1 MKRPGRSRPVAVLGA
16 LWKLNAAEELQYR
29 ANFVASFASTVFYL
43 FTALLT
49 LDLFFSHATTLGG
62 WDFWEV
68 VVLLGV
74 FNALSGLV
82 EAILRPG
89 IGDLA
94 AQVRSGNLDLVL
106 SRPVDAQVFVSFRH
120 LDLWRFTDILLGLGV
135 STYALLHLG
144 RFPGAGRILV
154 FLMTLVAAAFVV
166 YAIWVILM
174 SLAFWFVSVENIAT
188 LFDAVFEGARYPV
201 SAYPA
206 ALRFLFFYLLP
217 IAWTTTIPA
226 SALTGRL
233 SLATGVVA
241 GLVGVGALVFSRLLW
256 RAAIRRYTG
265 ASS

>member
-1 MKRPGRSRPVAVLGA
+1 MRVLGA

-29 ANFVASFASTVFYL
+29 ANFVASFASTCFYL
-43 FTALLT
+43 LTALLT
-49 LDLFFSHATTLGG
+49 LSLFFRHATSLGG
-62 WDFWEV
+62 WAFWEV

-106 SRPVDAQVFVSFRH
+106 SRPVDAQVFVTFRH
-120 LDLWRFTDILLGLGV
+120 IDIWRLADILLGLGV
-135 STYALLHLG
+135 SAYALLHLG
-144 RFPGAGRILV
+144 RFPT
-154 FLMTLVAAAFVV
+154 TLQITAFFVTFGAAALVV
-166 YAIWVILM
+166 YAIWVTLM

-217 IAWTTTIPA
+217 VAWTTTIPA

-233 SLATGVVA
+233 SLGTAVVATGV
-241 GLVGVGALVFSRLLW
+241 GLAALVFSRLLW

>member
-1 MKRPGRSRPVAVLGA
+1 MRVLAA
-16 LWKLNAAEELQYR
+16 LWRLNAAEELQYR
-29 ANFVASFASTVFYL
+29 ANFVASFASTCFYL
-43 FTALLT
+43 LTAMLT
-49 LDLFFSHATTLGG
+49 LSLFFRHATTLGG

-106 SRPVDAQVFVSFRH
+106 SRPVDAQVFVTFRH
-120 LDLWRFTDILLGLGV
+120 IDIWRLADILLGLGV
-135 STYALLHLG
+135 SAYALVHLG
-144 RFPGAGRILV
+144 HFPTTIQIIAFFV
-154 FLMTLVAAAFVV
+154 TFVAAAMVV
-166 YAIWVILM
+166 YAIWVTLM

-217 IAWTTTIPA
+217 VAWTTTIPA

-233 SLATGVVA
+233 SVTTALLA
-241 GLVGVGALVFSRLLW
+241 VGVGAAALLFSRALW

>member
-1 MKRPGRSRPVAVLGA
+1 MRVLGA

-29 ANFVASFASTVFYL
+29 ANFVASFASTCFYL
-43 FTALLT
+43 LTALLT
-49 LDLFFSHATTLGG
+49 LSLFFRHATSLGG
-62 WDFWEV
+62 WAFWEV

-106 SRPVDAQVFVSFRH
+106 SRPVDAQVFVTFRH
-120 LDLWRFTDILLGLGV
+120 VDIWRLADILLGLGV
-135 STYALLHLG
+135 SAYALLHLG
-144 RFPGAGRILV
+144 RFPT
-154 FLMTLVAAAFVV
+154 TLQITAFFVTFGAAALVV
-166 YAIWVILM
+166 YAIWVTLM

-217 IAWTTTIPA
+217 VAWTTTIPA

-233 SLATGVVA
+233 SLGTAVVATGV
-241 GLVGVGALVFSRLLW
+241 GLAALVFSRLLW

>member
-1 MKRPGRSRPVAVLGA
+1 MRVIGA

-29 ANFVASFASTVFYL
+29 ANFFASFASTCFYL
-43 FTALLT
+43 LTALLT
-49 LDLFFSHATTLGG
+49 LSLFFRHATSLGG

-106 SRPVDAQVFVSFRH
+106 SRPVDAQTFVTFRH
-120 LDLWRFTDILLGLGV
+120 IDIWRLADILLGLGV
-135 STYALLHLG
+135 SAYALGHLG
-144 RFPGAGRILV
+144 RYPSSIQIAAFFV
-154 FLMTLVAAAFVV
+154 TFVAAALVV
-166 YAIWVILM
+166 YAIWVTLM

-217 IAWTTTIPA
+217 VAWTTTIPA

-233 SLATGVVA
+233 SGSTALAATGV
-241 GLVGVGALVFSRLLW
+241 GLAALVFSRLLW

>member
-1 MKRPGRSRPVAVLGA
+1 MRVLGA

-29 ANFVASFASTVFYL
+29 ANFVASFASTCFYL
-43 FTALLT
+43 LTAMLT
-49 LDLFFSHATTLGG
+49 LSLFFRHATSLGG
-62 WDFWEV
+62 WAFWEV

-106 SRPVDAQVFVSFRH
+106 SRPVDAQVFVTFRH
-120 LDLWRFTDILLGLGV
+120 IDIWRLADILLGLGV
-135 STYALLHLG
+135 SAYALLHLG
-144 RFPGAGRILV
+144 RFPTALQITAFFVTFG
-154 FLMTLVAAAFVV
+154 AAALVV
-166 YAIWVILM
+166 YAIWVTLM

-217 IAWTTTIPA
+217 VAWTTTIPA

-233 SLATGVVA
+233 SLGTAVVATGV
-241 GLVGVGALVFSRLLW
+241 GLAALVFSRLLW

>member
-1 MKRPGRSRPVAVLGA
+1 MRVIGA

-29 ANFVASFASTVFYL
+29 ANFVASFASTCFYL
-43 FTALLT
+43 LTALLT
-49 LDLFFSHATTLGG
+49 LSLFFRHATTLGG

-106 SRPVDAQVFVSFRH
+106 SRPVDAQVFVTFRH
-120 LDLWRFTDILLGLGV
+120 IDIWRLADILLGLGV
-135 STYALLHLG
+135 SAYALVHMG
-144 RFPGAGRILV
+144 HFPTAWQIIAF
-154 FLMTLVAAAFVV
+154 FLTFGAAALVV
-166 YAIWVILM
+166 YAIWVTLM

-201 SAYPA
+201 SAYPT

-217 IAWTTTIPA
+217 VAWTTTIPA

-233 SLATGVVA
+233 NLPTALAAAGV
-241 GLVGVGALVFSRLLW
+241 GLGALVFSRLLW

>member
-1 MKRPGRSRPVAVLGA
+1 MRVLGA

-29 ANFVASFASTVFYL
+29 ANFVASFASTCFYL
-43 FTALLT
+43 LTALLT
-49 LDLFFSHATTLGG
+49 LSLFFRHATTLGG

-106 SRPVDAQVFVSFRH
+106 SRPVDAQVFVTFRH
-120 LDLWRFTDILLGLGV
+120 IDIWRLADILLGLGV
-135 STYALLHLG
+135 SAYALVHPG
-144 RFPGAGRILV
+144 HFPTSWQVIAF
-154 FLMTLVAAAFVV
+154 FLTFAAAALVV
-166 YAIWVILM
+166 YAIWVTLM

-201 SAYPA
+201 SAYPT

-217 IAWTTTIPA
+217 VAWTTTIPA

-233 SLATGVVA
+233 NLPTALAAAGV
-241 GLVGVGALVFSRLLW
+241 GLGALVFSRLLW

>member
-1 MKRPGRSRPVAVLGA
+1 MRVLGA

-29 ANFVASFASTVFYL
+29 ANFVASFASTCFYL
-43 FTALLT
+43 LTALLT
-49 LDLFFSHATTLGG
+49 LSLFFRHATSLGG
-62 WDFWEV
+62 WAFWEV

-106 SRPVDAQVFVSFRH
+106 SRPVDAQVFVTFRH
-120 LDLWRFTDILLGLGV
+120 IDIWRLADILLGLGV
-135 STYALLHLG
+135 SAYALLHLG
-144 RFPGAGRILV
+144 RFPTALQITAFFVTFG
-154 FLMTLVAAAFVV
+154 AAALVV
-166 YAIWVILM
+166 YAIWVTLM

-217 IAWTTTIPA
+217 VAWTTTIPA

-233 SLATGVVA
+233 SLGTAVVATGV
-241 GLVGVGALVFSRLLW
+241 GLAALVFSRLLW

>member
-1 MKRPGRSRPVAVLGA
+1 MRVIGA

-29 ANFVASFASTVFYL
+29 ANFFASFASTCFYL
-43 FTALLT
+43 LTALLT
-49 LDLFFSHATTLGG
+49 LSLFFRHATSLGG

-106 SRPVDAQVFVSFRH
+106 SRPVDAQTFVTFRH
-120 LDLWRFTDILLGLGV
+120 IDIWRLADILLGLGV
-135 STYALLHLG
+135 SAYALGHLG
-144 RFPGAGRILV
+144 RFPSAIQIAAFV
-154 FLMTLVAAAFVV
+154 VTFVAAALVV
-166 YAIWVILM
+166 YAIWVTLM

-217 IAWTTTIPA
+217 VAWTTTIPA

-233 SLATGVVA
+233 SGSTALAATGV
-241 GLVGVGALVFSRLLW
+241 GLAALVFSRLLW

>member
-1 MKRPGRSRPVAVLGA
+1 MKVIGA

-29 ANFVASFASTVFYL
+29 ANFVASFASTCFYL
-43 FTALLT
+43 LTALLT
-49 LDLFFSHATTLGG
+49 LSLFFRHATTLGG

-106 SRPVDAQVFVSFRH
+106 SRPVDAQVFVTFRH
-120 LDLWRFTDILLGLGV
+120 IDIWRLADILLGLGV
-135 STYALLHLG
+135 SAYALVHMG
-144 RFPGAGRILV
+144 HFPSAWQIIAF
-154 FLMTLVAAAFVV
+154 FLTFAAAALVV
-166 YAIWVILM
+166 YAIWVTLM

-217 IAWTTTIPA
+217 VAWTTTIPA

-233 SLATGVVA
+233 NLPTALAAAGV
-241 GLVGVGALVFSRLLW
+241 GLGALVFSRVLW

>member
-1 MKRPGRSRPVAVLGA
+1 MRVLGA

-29 ANFVASFASTVFYL
+29 ANFVASFASTCFYL
-43 FTALLT
+43 LTALLT
-49 LDLFFSHATTLGG
+49 LSLFFRHANSLGG

-106 SRPVDAQVFVSFRH
+106 SRPVDAQLFVTFRH
-120 LDLWRFTDILLGLGV
+120 IDIWRLADILLGLGV
-135 STYALLHLG
+135 SAYALRHLG
-144 RFPGAGRILV
+144 HFPTAIQIIAFFV
-154 FLMTLVAAAFVV
+154 TFVAAALVV
-166 YAIWVILM
+166 YAIWVTLM

-217 IAWTTTIPA
+217 VAWTTTIPA

-233 SLATGVVA
+233 SVTTALLA
-241 GLVGVGALVFSRLLW
+241 VGVGSGALLFSRMLW

>member
-1 MKRPGRSRPVAVLGA
+1 MRVLGA

-29 ANFVASFASTVFYL
+29 ANFVASFASTCFYL
-43 FTALLT
+43 LTALLT
-49 LDLFFSHATTLGG
+49 LSLFFRHATTLGG

-106 SRPVDAQVFVSFRH
+106 SRPVDAQVFVTFRH
-120 LDLWRFTDILLGLGV
+120 IDIWRLADILLGLGV
-135 STYALLHLG
+135 SAYALVHLG
-144 RFPGAGRILV
+144 HFPTSWQVIAF
-154 FLMTLVAAAFVV
+154 FLTFAAAALVV
-166 YAIWVILM
+166 YAIWVTLM

-201 SAYPA
+201 SAYPT

-217 IAWTTTIPA
+217 VAWTTTIPA

-233 SLATGVVA
+233 NLPTALAAAGV
-241 GLVGVGALVFSRLLW
+241 GLGALVFSRLLW

>member
-1 MKRPGRSRPVAVLGA
+1 MRVLGA

-29 ANFVASFASTVFYL
+29 ANFVASFASTCFYL
-43 FTALLT
+43 LTALLT
-49 LDLFFSHATTLGG
+49 LSLFFRHATSLGG

-106 SRPVDAQVFVSFRH
+106 SRPVDAQVFVTFRH
-120 LDLWRFTDILLGLGV
+120 IDIWRLADILLGLGV
-135 STYALLHLG
+135 SAYALLHLG
-144 RFPGAGRILV
+144 RFPTALQIIAFFVTFGAAGL
-154 FLMTLVAAAFVV
+154 VV
-166 YAIWVILM
+166 YAIWVTLM

-201 SAYPA
+201 SAYPQ

-217 IAWTTTIPA
+217 VAWTTTIPA

-233 SLATGVVA
+233 SFGTAVAATGV
-241 GLVGVGALVFSRLLW
+241 GLGALVFSRLLW

>member
-1 MKRPGRSRPVAVLGA
+1 MRVLGA

-29 ANFVASFASTVFYL
+29 ANFLASFASTCFYL
-43 FTALLT
+43 LTALLT
-49 LDLFFSHATTLGG
+49 LSLFFRHATTLGG

-106 SRPVDAQVFVSFRH
+106 SRPVDAQVFVTFRH
-120 LDLWRFTDILLGLGV
+120 IDIWRLADILLGLGV
-135 STYALLHLG
+135 SAYALVHMG
-144 RFPGAGRILV
+144 HFPTSWQVIAF
-154 FLMTLVAAAFVV
+154 FLTFAAAALVV
-166 YAIWVILM
+166 YAIWVTLM

-201 SAYPA
+201 SAYPT

-217 IAWTTTIPA
+217 VAWTTTIPA

-233 SLATGVVA
+233 NLPTALAAAGV
-241 GLVGVGALVFSRLLW
+241 GLGALVFSRLLW

>member
-1 MKRPGRSRPVAVLGA
+1 MKVIGA

-29 ANFVASFASTVFYL
+29 ANFVASFASTCFYL
-43 FTALLT
+43 LTALLT
-49 LDLFFSHATTLGG
+49 LSLFFRHATTLGG

-106 SRPVDAQVFVSFRH
+106 SRPVDAQVFVTFRH
-120 LDLWRFTDILLGLGV
+120 IDIWRLADILLGLGV
-135 STYALLHLG
+135 SAYALVHMG
-144 RFPGAGRILV
+144 HFPTTWQITAF
-154 FLMTLVAAAFVV
+154 FLTFAAAALVV
-166 YAIWVILM
+166 YAIWVTLM

-201 SAYPA
+201 SAYPT

-217 IAWTTTIPA
+217 VAWTTTIPA

-233 SLATGVVA
+233 NLPTALAAAGV
-241 GLVGVGALVFSRLLW
+241 GLGALVFSRLLW

>member
-1 MKRPGRSRPVAVLGA
+1 MRVLGA

-29 ANFVASFASTVFYL
+29 ANFVASFASTCFYL
-43 FTALLT
+43 LTALLT
-49 LDLFFSHATTLGG
+49 LSLFFRHATSLGG

-106 SRPVDAQVFVSFRH
+106 SRPVDAQVFVTFRH
-120 LDLWRFTDILLGLGV
+120 IDIWRLADILLGFGV
-135 STYALLHLG
+135 SAYALVHLG
-144 RFPGAGRILV
+144 HFPTAIQVFAFLV
-154 FLMTLVAAAFVV
+154 TFVAAAIVV
-166 YAIWVILM
+166 YAIWVTLM

-201 SAYPA
+201 SAYPQ

-217 IAWTTTIPA
+217 VAWTTTIPA

-233 SLATGVVA
+233 SGTTALAATA
-241 GLVGVGALVFSRLLW
+241 IGLGALGFSRLLW

>member
-1 MKRPGRSRPVAVLGA
+1 MRRPGRSRAFPVLGA
-16 LWKLNAAEELQYR
+16 LWRLNAAEELQYR

-43 FTALLT
+43 LTALLT
-49 LDLFFSHATTLGG
+49 LSLFFRHTTSLGG

-82 EAILRPG
+82 EAVLRPG

-120 LDLWRFTDILLGLGV
+120 IDIWRLADILLGLGV
-135 STYALLHLG
+135 SAYALGHLG
-144 RFPGAGRILV
+144 RFPDAVQIIAFFV
-154 FLMTLVAAAFVV
+154 TLVAAAGVV

-233 SLATGVVA
+233 SVPTAFAA
-241 GLVGVGALVFSRLLW
+241 GLVGAGALAFSRLLW

>member
-1 MKRPGRSRPVAVLGA
+1 MKVIGA

-29 ANFVASFASTVFYL
+29 ANFVASFASTCFYL
-43 FTALLT
+43 LTALLT
-49 LDLFFSHATTLGG
+49 LSLFFRHATTLGG
-62 WDFWEV
+62 WSFWEV

-82 EAILRPG
+82 EALLRPG

-106 SRPVDAQVFVSFRH
+106 SRPVDAQVFVTFRH
-120 LDLWRFTDILLGLGV
+120 IDIWRLTDIFLGLGV
-135 STYALLHLG
+135 SAYALVHMG
-144 RFPGAGRILV
+144 HFPTAWQITAF
-154 FLMTLVAAAFVV
+154 FLTFVAASLVV
-166 YAIWVILM
+166 YAIWVTLM

-217 IAWTTTIPA
+217 VAWTTTIPA

-233 SLATGVVA
+233 NLPTALAAAGV
-241 GLVGVGALVFSRLLW
+241 GLGALVFSRVLW

>member
-1 MKRPGRSRPVAVLGA
+1 MRVLGA

-29 ANFVASFASTVFYL
+29 ANFVASFASTCFYL
-43 FTALLT
+43 LTALLT
-49 LDLFFSHATTLGG
+49 LSLFFRHATTLGG

-106 SRPVDAQVFVSFRH
+106 SRPVDAQVFVTFRH
-120 LDLWRFTDILLGLGV
+120 IDIWRLADILLGLGV
-135 STYALLHLG
+135 SAYALVHLG
-144 RFPGAGRILV
+144 HFPTSWQVIAF
-154 FLMTLVAAAFVV
+154 FLTFAAAALVV
-166 YAIWVILM
+166 YAIWVTLM

-217 IAWTTTIPA
+217 VAWTTTIPA

-233 SLATGVVA
+233 NLPTALAAAGV
-241 GLVGVGALVFSRLLW
+241 GLGALVFSRLLW

>member
-1 MKRPGRSRPVAVLGA
+1 MKVIGA

-29 ANFVASFASTVFYL
+29 ANFVASFASTCFYL
-43 FTALLT
+43 LTALLT
-49 LDLFFSHATTLGG
+49 LSLFFRHATTLGG

-106 SRPVDAQVFVSFRH
+106 SRPVDAQVFVTFRH
-120 LDLWRFTDILLGLGV
+120 IDIWRLADILLGLGV
-135 STYALLHLG
+135 SAYALVHMG
-144 RFPGAGRILV
+144 HFPTTWQIIAF
-154 FLMTLVAAAFVV
+154 FLTFAAAALVV
-166 YAIWVILM
+166 YAIWVTLM

-201 SAYPA
+201 SAYPT

-217 IAWTTTIPA
+217 VAWTTTIPA

-233 SLATGVVA
+233 NLPTALAAAGV
-241 GLVGVGALVFSRLLW
+241 GLGALVFSRLLW

>member
-1 MKRPGRSRPVAVLGA
+1 MRVLAA

-43 FTALLT
+43 LTALLT
-49 LDLFFSHATTLGG
+49 LSLFFRHTTTLGG
-62 WDFWEV
+62 WSFWEV

-106 SRPVDAQVFVSFRH
+106 SRPVDAQTFVTFRH
-120 LDLWRFTDILLGLGV
+120 IDIWRLTDVLLGLGV
-135 STYALLHLG
+135 STYALSHLG
-144 RFPGAGRILV
+144 RFPSAIQV
-154 FLMTLVAAAFVV
+154 MAFFMTFVAAAIVV
-166 YAIWVILM
+166 YAIWVVLM

-233 SLATGVVA
+233 STSMGLAA
-241 GLVGVGALVFSRLLW
+241 SAVGVGALAFSRVLW
-256 RAAIRRYTG
+256 RAAIRHYTG

>member
-1 MKRPGRSRPVAVLGA
+1 MKVIGA

-29 ANFVASFASTVFYL
+29 ANFVASFASTCFYL
-43 FTALLT
+43 LTALLT
-49 LDLFFSHATTLGG
+49 LSLFFRHATTLGG

-82 EAILRPG
+82 EAVLRPG

-106 SRPVDAQVFVSFRH
+106 SRPVDAQVFVTFRH
-120 LDLWRFTDILLGLGV
+120 IDIWRLADILLGLGV
-135 STYALLHLG
+135 SAYALVHMG
-144 RFPGAGRILV
+144 HFPGTWQIIAF
-154 FLMTLVAAAFVV
+154 FLTFAAAALVV
-166 YAIWVILM
+166 YAIWVTLM

-201 SAYPA
+201 SAYPT

-217 IAWTTTIPA
+217 VAWTTTIPA

-233 SLATGVVA
+233 NLPTALAAAGV
-241 GLVGVGALVFSRLLW
+241 GLGALVFSRLLW

>member
-1 MKRPGRSRPVAVLGA
+1 MRVLAA

-29 ANFVASFASTVFYL
+29 ANFVASFASTCFYL
-43 FTALLT
+43 LTALLT
-49 LDLFFSHATTLGG
+49 LSLFFRHATSLGG

-106 SRPVDAQVFVSFRH
+106 SRPVDAQVFVTFRH
-120 LDLWRFTDILLGLGV
+120 IDIWRLADILLGLGV
-135 STYALLHLG
+135 SAYALGHLG
-144 RFPGAGRILV
+144 HFPTAVQVIAFFV
-154 FLMTLVAAAFVV
+154 TFVAAAMVV
-166 YAIWVILM
+166 YAIWVTLM

-233 SLATGVVA
+233 RLPTALAATGVGIA
-241 GLVGVGALVFSRLLW
+241 ALVFSRLLW

>member
-1 MKRPGRSRPVAVLGA
+1 MKVIGA

-29 ANFVASFASTVFYL
+29 ANFVASFASTCFYL
-43 FTALLT
+43 LTALLT
-49 LDLFFSHATTLGG
+49 LSLFFRHATTLGG

-106 SRPVDAQVFVSFRH
+106 SRPVDAQVFVTFRH
-120 LDLWRFTDILLGLGV
+120 IDIWRLADILLGLGV
-135 STYALLHLG
+135 SAYALVHMGHLPTAWQTIA
-144 RFPGAGRILV
+144 FFV
-154 FLMTLVAAAFVV
+154 TFAAAALVV
-166 YAIWVILM
+166 YAIWVTLM

-217 IAWTTTIPA
+217 VAWTTTIPA

-233 SLATGVVA
+233 NLPTALAAAGV
-241 GLVGVGALVFSRLLW
+241 GLGALVFSRLLW

>member
-1 MKRPGRSRPVAVLGA
+1 MRVLGA

-29 ANFVASFASTVFYL
+29 ANFVASFASTCFYL
-43 FTALLT
+43 LTAMLT
-49 LDLFFSHATTLGG
+49 LSLFFRHATSLGG
-62 WDFWEV
+62 WAFWEV

-106 SRPVDAQVFVSFRH
+106 SRPVDAQVFVTFRH
-120 LDLWRFTDILLGLGV
+120 IDIWRLADILLGLGV
-135 STYALLHLG
+135 SAYALLHLG
-144 RFPGAGRILV
+144 RFPT
-154 FLMTLVAAAFVV
+154 TLQITAFFVTFGAAALVV
-166 YAIWVILM
+166 YAIWVTLM

-217 IAWTTTIPA
+217 VAWTTTIPA

-233 SLATGVVA
+233 SLGTAVVATGV
-241 GLVGVGALVFSRLLW
+241 GLAALVFSRLLW

>member
-1 MKRPGRSRPVAVLGA
+1 MRVLGA

-29 ANFVASFASTVFYL
+29 ANFVASFASTCFYL
-43 FTALLT
+43 LTALLT
-49 LDLFFSHATTLGG
+49 LSLFFRHATTLGG

-106 SRPVDAQVFVSFRH
+106 SRPVDAQVFVTFRH
-120 LDLWRFTDILLGLGV
+120 IDIWRLADILLGLGV
-135 STYALLHLG
+135 SAYALVHMG
-144 RFPGAGRILV
+144 HFPTTWQIIAF
-154 FLMTLVAAAFVV
+154 FLTFAAAALVV
-166 YAIWVILM
+166 YAIWVTLM

-201 SAYPA
+201 SAYPT

-217 IAWTTTIPA
+217 VAWTTTIPA

-233 SLATGVVA
+233 NLPTALAAAGV
-241 GLVGVGALVFSRLLW
+241 GLGALVFSRLLW

>member
-1 MKRPGRSRPVAVLGA
+1 MKVIGA

-29 ANFVASFASTVFYL
+29 ANFVASFASTCFYL
-43 FTALLT
+43 LTALLT
-49 LDLFFSHATTLGG
+49 LSLFFRHATTLGG

-106 SRPVDAQVFVSFRH
+106 SRPVDAQVFVTFRH
-120 LDLWRFTDILLGLGV
+120 IDIWRLADILLGLGV
-135 STYALLHLG
+135 SAYALVHMGHLPTAWQIIA
-144 RFPGAGRILV
+144 F
-154 FLMTLVAAAFVV
+154 FLTFAAAALVV
-166 YAIWVILM
+166 YAIWVTLM

-201 SAYPA
+201 SAYPT

-217 IAWTTTIPA
+217 VAWTTTIPA

-233 SLATGVVA
+233 NLPTALAAAGV
-241 GLVGVGALVFSRLLW
+241 GLGALVFSRLLW

>member
-1 MKRPGRSRPVAVLGA
+1 MRVLGA

-43 FTALLT
+43 LTALLT
-49 LDLFFSHATTLGG
+49 LSLFFRHATSLGG

-106 SRPVDAQVFVSFRH
+106 SRPVDAQVFVTFRH
-120 LDLWRFTDILLGLGV
+120 IDIWRLADILLGLGV
-135 STYALLHLG
+135 SAYALLHLG
-144 RFPGAGRILV
+144 RFPSGLQILA
-154 FLMTLVAAAFVV
+154 FLVTFVAAALVV
-166 YAIWVILM
+166 YAIWVTLM

-206 ALRFLFFYLLP
+206 ALRFVFFYLLP
-217 IAWTTTIPA
+217 VAWTTTIPA

-233 SLATGVVA
+233 SLTTAVIAA
-241 GLVGVGALVFSRLLW
+241 GVGVAALVFSRILW
-256 RAAIRRYTG
+256 KAAIRHYTG

>member
-1 MKRPGRSRPVAVLGA
+1 MRVIGA

-29 ANFVASFASTVFYL
+29 ANFVASFASTCFYL
-43 FTALLT
+43 LTALLT
-49 LDLFFSHATTLGG
+49 LSLFFRHATTLGG

-106 SRPVDAQVFVSFRH
+106 SRPVDAQVFVTFRH
-120 LDLWRFTDILLGLGV
+120 IDIWRLADILLGLGV
-135 STYALLHLG
+135 SAYALVHMG
-144 RFPGAGRILV
+144 HFPTAWQVIAF
-154 FLMTLVAAAFVV
+154 FLTFAAAALVV
-166 YAIWVILM
+166 YAIWVTLM

-217 IAWTTTIPA
+217 VAWTTTIPA

-233 SLATGVVA
+233 NLPTALAAAGV
-241 GLVGVGALVFSRLLW
+241 GLGALVFSRLLW

>member
-1 MKRPGRSRPVAVLGA
+1 MRVLGA

-29 ANFVASFASTVFYL
+29 ANFVASFASTCFYL
-43 FTALLT
+43 LTALLT
-49 LDLFFSHATTLGG
+49 LSLFFRHATSLGG

-106 SRPVDAQVFVSFRH
+106 SRPVDAQVFVTFRH
-120 LDLWRFTDILLGLGV
+120 IDIWRLADILLGLGV
-135 STYALLHLG
+135 STYALEHLG
-144 RFPGAGRILV
+144 HFPNAIQIFTFFV
-154 FLMTLVAAAFVV
+154 TLVAAALVV
-166 YAIWVILM
+166 YAIWVTLM

-201 SAYPA
+201 SAYPT

-217 IAWTTTIPA
+217 VAWTTTIPA

-233 SLATGVVA
+233 SLPTALASAGV
-241 GLVGVGALVFSRLLW
+241 GLGALVFSRLLW

>member
-1 MKRPGRSRPVAVLGA
+1 MKVIGA

-29 ANFVASFASTVFYL
+29 ANFVASFASTCFYL
-43 FTALLT
+43 LTAMLT
-49 LDLFFSHATTLGG
+49 LSLFFRHATTLGG

-106 SRPVDAQVFVSFRH
+106 SRPVDAQVFVTFRH
-120 LDLWRFTDILLGLGV
+120 IDIWRLADILLGLGV
-135 STYALLHLG
+135 SAYALVHMGHL
-144 RFPGAGRILV
+144 PTAWQVIA
-154 FLMTLVAAAFVV
+154 FLLTFVAAALVV
-166 YAIWVILM
+166 YAIWVTLM

-201 SAYPA
+201 SAYPT

-217 IAWTTTIPA
+217 VAWTTTIPA

-233 SLATGVVA
+233 NLPTALAAAGV
-241 GLVGVGALVFSRLLW
+241 GLGALVFSRLLW

>member
-1 MKRPGRSRPVAVLGA
+1 MSRARPFAVLGA

-29 ANFVASFASTVFYL
+29 ANFVASFASTLFYL
-43 FTALLT
+43 LTALLT
-49 LDLFFSHATTLGG
+49 LSLFFRHASSLGG

-106 SRPVDAQVFVSFRH
+106 SRPVDAQAFVTFRH
-120 LDLWRFTDILLGLGV
+120 IDIWRLADIILGLGV

-144 RFPGAGRILV
+144 RFPSGMQIVAFV
-154 FLMTLVAAAFVV
+154 VTFVAAALVV
-166 YAIWVILM
+166 YAIWVTLM

-206 ALRFLFFYLLP
+206 ALRFVFFYLLP
-217 IAWTTTIPA
+217 VAWTTTIPA

-233 SLATGVVA
+233 SAPTAVLAA
-241 GLVGVGALVFSRLLW
+241 GVGGAALVLSRLLW
-256 RAAIRRYTG
+256 RAAIRHYTG